1 MIIDY
6 VYLVL
11 RHHAVLKAAQN
22 SFGGSAG
29 QQRVS
34 SQYVKSIVIPHPPI
48 DVQKSIIA
56 TVIQKK
62 ERAKQLQSK
71 GSKVLEEAKAT
82 IEKMILG

>member
-62 ERAKQLQSK
+62 NEPSNCKVKVQKFWRKQKRQ
-71 GSKVLEEAKAT
+71 
-82 IEKMILG
+82 

>member
-1 MIIDY
+1 MY
-6 VYLVL
+6 
-11 RHHAVLKAAQN
+11 
-22 SFGGSAG
+22 
-29 QQRVS
+29 
-34 SQYVKSIVIPHPPI
+34 PI